1 MEELAE
7 IMRMHAEKYPGMKPQ
22 DCIKLLYQNTWGDGH
37 MIADPGKALA
47 YLKQELQ
54 EVEPDPEAELYVP
67 IGSGMCRLN
76 LARAMTLYSAEEI
89 NGWFVR
95 SAAVTTGSMTEFM
108 RKLKFFRNHF
118 ESFGFSVSREEME
131 AYLAFYRGNAYPAV
145 HHSEEYRNLY
155 HPHYR
160 VIRMGL
166 WETVDIPAE
175 K

>member
-22 DCIKLLYQNTWGDGH
+22 DCIKLLYQNTWGGGH
-37 MIADPGKALA
+37 MIADPQHSLR
-47 YLKQELQ
+47 YLEQELQ

-76 LARAMTLYSAEEI
+76 LAKAMTMYSAEEI

-108 RKLKFFRNHF
+108 RKLKYFRNQF
-118 ESFGFSVSREEME
+118 DAFGFNISREEME

-160 VIRMGL
+160 GIRMGL